1 MCKNGIEEVHTTL
14 VGSQGAHRIGE
25 VKKTNK
31 KKKERMKNGR
41 EEEGKEEQREQQV
54 MTIREGGLKK
64 EGHMKKKGVG

>member
-41 EEEGKEEQREQQV
+41 EEFWQQYLINTQR
-54 MTIREGGLKK
+54 KK
-64 EGHMKKKGVG
+64 NIIIYNMMRK

>member
-41 EEEGKEEQREQQV
+41 EEEGKEEQREQ
-54 MTIREGGLKK
+54 
-64 EGHMKKKGVG
+64 

>member
-41 EEEGKEEQREQQV
+41 EEEGKD
-54 MTIREGGLKK
+54 EGLEAETLSRQLIVA
-64 EGHMKKKGVG
+64 EGPS